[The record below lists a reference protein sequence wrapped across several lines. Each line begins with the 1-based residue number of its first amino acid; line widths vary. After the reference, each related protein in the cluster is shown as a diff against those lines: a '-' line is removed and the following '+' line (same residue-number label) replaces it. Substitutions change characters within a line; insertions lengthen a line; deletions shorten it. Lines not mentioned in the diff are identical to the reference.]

1 MSKSYIGLDISGY
14 VKITDSATGEIIF
27 TGHNDIHNQNMAR
40 VIARGL
46 AHESDSYI
54 HSIRLGNGGT
64 HILPD
69 LTFQYLQ
76 PNVVA
81 VNADLYNTTYTEII
95 DDVNSGSGSGN
106 NVISSPAPLPSISSF
121 VVNTIELSSIEPVG
135 QPAAEGI
142 NLDPEA
148 PFVFDELGLF
158 SSDGLLLTHIIF
170 SPREKTAASS
180 FIIEYTLTI
189 QVDSE
194 PI

>member
-14 VKITDSATGEIIF
+14 VKITDSDTGEIIF
-27 TGHNDIHNQNMAR
+27 TGCNDIHNQNMAR

-46 AHESDSYI
+46 AHEDASYI

-64 HILPD
+64 HILPN
-69 LTFQYLQ
+69 LTYQFLP
-76 PNVVA
+76 PNVVS
-81 VNADLYNTTYTEII
+81 VNANLYNTTYTEII
-95 DDVNSGSGSGN
+95 DDVNSGNGSGN
-106 NVISSPAPLPSISSF
+106 SVISSPAPLPSISSF
-121 VVNTIELSSIEPVG
+121 VTNTIELSAIEPAG

-194 PI
+194 PL

>member
-1 MSKSYIGLDISGY
+1 MSKSIVGLDISGY
-14 VKITDSATGEIIF
+14 VKITDAKTGEIIF
-27 TGHNDIHNQNMAR
+27 SGCNDIHNQNMAR

-69 LTFQYLQ
+69 LSYQFLP

-81 VNADLYNTTYTEII
+81 INADLYNTTYTEII
-95 DDVNSGSGSGN
+95 DDVNSGSGAGN
-106 NVISSPAPLPSISSF
+106 SVISSPAPTPSISSL
-121 VVNTIELSSIEPVG
+121 VVNTIELSSIEPAG

-158 SSDGLLLTHIIF
+158 SGDGLLLTHIIF

-194 PI
+194 PQ